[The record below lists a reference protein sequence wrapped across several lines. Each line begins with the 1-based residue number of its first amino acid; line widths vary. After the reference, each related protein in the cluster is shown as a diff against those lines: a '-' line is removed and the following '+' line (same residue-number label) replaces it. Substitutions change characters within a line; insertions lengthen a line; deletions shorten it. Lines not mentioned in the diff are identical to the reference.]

1 MMNYTEL
8 EGDRITGDK
17 DLFHVMSFG
26 DQYLSGVFVKKGEE
40 VTKGPMDL
48 VWSSKSGLLQLGQT
62 YDLREMYGETYGYRT
77 GLNKSMVEHVEGIAQ
92 KLEALVDL
100 QEGDLVLDIGA
111 NDGTL
116 LKVYTKGT
124 RLGIDPT
131 ISKFKEYYPDG
142 FKVVPDFFT
151 LDNYT
156 KAVGDQKAKIVTSIA
171 CLYDL
176 ERPQDMIKDIA
187 TVLADDGVWL
197 TEQSYMPSMLKKGL
211 YDTVCQ
217 EHLEFYSLKV
227 IKNLVE
233 AEGLRIIDVTTN
245 DTNGG
250 SFAVTIAKKDSK
262 YESNDA
268 VINWML
274 EEEKRMGLDTTLPY
288 LEFAGKA
295 QQHAKA
301 LKDLLLALVARGKKV
316 LGYGAST
323 KGNVLLQY
331 AGIGKDLVPYIADV
345 NPEKWGKVTPGTE
358 IEIIS
363 EEQAK
368 EMKPDYYLVLP
379 YHFKNGILQRE
390 KEYIKRG
397 GKFIFPLPS
406 IEII

>member
-1 MMNYTEL
+1 MNYQEI

-26 DQYLSGVFVKKGEE
+26 DQYLSGVFVKRGEE
-40 VTKGPMDL
+40 VTKGPLDL
-48 VWSSKSGLLQLGQT
+48 VWSSKSGLLQLKQT
-62 YDLREMYGETYGYRT
+62 YQLSEMYGDTYGYRT
-77 GLNKSMVEHVEGIAQ
+77 GLNKSMVEHVEGIA
-92 KLEALVDL
+92 KTLEGLVGLNDD
-100 QEGDLVLDIGA
+100 DLVLDIGS

-116 LKVYTKGT
+116 LKAYTKGI

-131 ISKFKEYYPDG
+131 IKKFIEYYPDDYE
-142 FKVVPDFFT
+142 VVPDFFS

-156 KAVGDQKAKIVTSIA
+156 EAVGEKKAKIVTSIA
-171 CLYDL
+171 CFYDL
-176 ERPQDMIKDIA
+176 ERPQDFVRDIA
-187 TVLADDGVWL
+187 SVLADDGVWM

-227 IKNLVE
+227 IKDLVE
-233 AEGLRIIDVTTN
+233 AQGLRVIDVTTN

-250 SFAVTIAKKDSK
+250 SFAVVIAKKDSK
-262 YESNDA
+262 YVSNDA

-274 EEEKRMGLDTTLPY
+274 EQEKEMGLDTTLPY

-295 QQHAKA
+295 IAHAKA
-301 LKDLLLALVARGKKV
+301 LKSLLLALVASGKKV
-316 LGYGAST
+316 FGYGAST

-331 AGIGKDLVPYIADV
+331 AGIDKELVPYIADV
-345 NPEKWGKVTPGTE
+345 NPEKWGKVTPGTD

-363 EEQAK
+363 EKDAEA
-368 EMKPDYYLVLP
+368 MKPDYYLVLP

-390 KEYIKRG
+390 KDYIKRG